1 MNVNFNRKQ
10 IASIIAN
17 VRMYK
22 TLYVTTQGVMFRSVT
37 DAENA
42 VRTIN
47 SILDDPADYVGIATL
62 NAASLTD
69 DAIKAIGKDDSKFAE
84 LFKDAYVPRSKK
96 RVSAREDVPSAG
108 KDADVSDIESL
119 LNDSADAEAEA
130 KPAEAEVKPAEEK
143 PNTPATS
150 VTTKK

>member
-47 SILDDPADYVGIATL
+47 SILDDPADYVGITTL
-62 NAASLTD
+62 NATSLTD
-69 DAIKAIGKDDSKFAE
+69 DVVKAIGKDDSKFAE

-96 RVSAREDVPSAG
+96 RVSAREEAPRAG

-119 LNDSADAEAEA
+119 LNGSAKDEE
-130 KPAEAEVKPAEEK
+130 EKPAEEK
-143 PNTPATS
+143 PAEEKPAPS
-150 VTTKK
+150 VTPKKQ

>member
-62 NAASLTD
+62 SAASLTD

-84 LFKDAYVPRSKK
+84 LFKDAYVPRTKK

-119 LNDSADAEAEA
+119 LNGSAEVEA
-130 KPAEAEVKPAEEK
+130 KPAEVEVKPNA
-143 PNTPATS
+143 PATS
-150 VTTKK
+150 VTTKKE